1 MKRNIKI
8 LGLAGALALCLL
20 LTGCYQSPDNT
31 TNPDNEMH
39 FNTHPPEETATP
51 APVVEETVLPDS
63 GWTDAPDSGST
74 EAPDNGWPESTDQVY
89 DPYAFPTESPASN
102 QNIWGNLDG
111 PIVLITSQPSDGVPA
126 PTGGNDI
133 ALITSSPY
141 TEIPSPDATPTPKSL
156 QRGYTDSEEV
166 RQMQSRLKELGYYK
180 GSPDG
185 DFGPATEDAVKAF
198 QKANGLTADGKA
210 GEKTL
215 AKLNGSDA
223 VRAGSSSSG
232 SGSGSSSGAAS
243 DASSRIN
250 TKIYLEVGNE
260 GKNVKTLQNRLIE
273 LGWMSGS
280 ASGLYD
286 ETTEAAV
293 IAFQKKAKLWADGK
307 AGPKTLEALF
317 AAGAAKGSNPVSV
330 GSGTLENGSE
340 GSEVKRLQKRLID
353 LGYLS
358 GSADGKFGHATE
370 AALTEF
376 QKNNGLEADG
386 KAGTKTQ
393 NKLYGDEAKRAGSSN

>member
-31 TNPDNEMH
+31 NNPDNGAH
-39 FNTHPPEETATP
+39 FNTHPPEETATA
-51 APVVEETVLPDS
+51 APVVTETVLPDS
-63 GWTDAPDSGST
+63 GWTDAPDSG
-74 EAPDNGWPESTDQVY
+74 WPESTDQAY
-89 DPYAFPTESPASN
+89 DPYAYPTETPASN
-102 QNIWGNLDG
+102 QIIWGNLDG
-111 PIVLITSQPSDGVPA
+111 PIVLLTPQPSDGSVPA
-126 PTGGNDI
+126 PDSGNDI

-215 AKLNGSDA
+215 SKLNGSDA

-232 SGSGSSSGAAS
+232 SSSSAPAS

-250 TKIYLEVGNE
+250 TNIYLSVGNE

-317 AAGAAKGSNPVSV
+317 AAGAAKGSNPVST
-330 GSGTLENGSE
+330 GNGTLENGSE

-358 GSADGKFGHATE
+358 GSADGKFGSATE
-370 AALTEF
+370 SALIEF

-393 NKLYGDEAKRAGSSN
+393 NKLYGDEAKRAGASN

>member
-1 MKRNIKI
+1 MKRNMKI

-31 TNPDNEMH
+31 TNPDNGAH
-39 FNTHPPEETATP
+39 FNTHPPEAT
-51 APVVEETVLPDS
+51 VTVTPDARTTVPPDSSLPEITDS
-63 GWTDAPDSGST
+63 GWPGI
-74 EAPDNGWPESTDQVY
+74 TDQDGGQY
-89 DPYAFPTESPASN
+89 DLPAETSASS
-102 QNIWGNLDG
+102 QNIWGEVSG
-111 PIVLITSQPSDGVPA
+111 PIVLLTPQPSDGVSAPA
-126 PTGGNDI
+126 GGNDI

-141 TEIPSPDATPTPKSL
+141 TEIPSPEATPTPKSL
-156 QRGYTDSEEV
+156 QRGYTDNEEV
-166 RQMQSRLKELGYYK
+166 RQLQSRLKELGYYK
-180 GSPDG
+180 GSADG
-185 DFGPATEDAVKAF
+185 DFGPATEEAVKAF

-215 AKLNGSDA
+215 ARLNGSDA
-223 VRAGSSSSG
+223 VRAGSGNSVSSSSG
-232 SGSGSSSGAAS
+232 GSSSGAAS

-273 LGWMSGS
+273 LGWLSGS

-317 AAGAAKGSNPVSV
+317 AASAAKGSNPVSA

-358 GSADGKFGHATE
+358 GSADGKFGPATE
-370 AALTEF
+370 AALIEF

-393 NKLYGDEAKRAGSSN
+393 NKLYSDEAKRAGISG